1 MRGFA
6 TSILRRTRKVY
17 MCDCRVCKLAV
28 LYPADIDRV
37 VQDVFEYLMKHISK
51 I

>member
-1 MRGFA
+1 
-6 TSILRRTRKVY
+6 

-28 LYPADIDRV
+28 LYPAEVDRV
-37 VQDVFEYLMKHISK
+37 VQDVFEYLMKDISQ